1 MRWLRCIPGILR
13 MIAWIRE
20 HWPKEQPKPQP
31 RIVLT
36 TSFPSSIMDELEQGL
51 DPTEML
57 VLDPTER
64 LKLRLAILQLERLAG
79 TSIALHSFHVRQS
92 TSHNHNSPL

>member
-1 MRWLRCIPGILR
+1 MMRWLRFIPGILR
-13 MIAWIRE
+13 LIAWMRE

-31 RIVLT
+31 RIVLAT
-36 TSFPSSIMDELEQGL
+36 AFPSSIMDELEQGL
-51 DPTEML
+51 EPTEML

-79 TSIALHSFHVRQS
+79 TSISLHYFHVS
-92 TSHNHNSPL
+92 KNSN